1 MNKQPIIHINLEK
14 CSLNNESINAVIQR
28 EVAKN
33 ELKDKNPR
41 LSILVTPEGLTH
53 PWEDVENESGP
64 LMLQYPTFVH
74 TKLTESV
81 SKIEDLPLKILF
93 TTHTEARPPENSVF
107 ERLIEKVGRKII
119 EITRVY
125 GCSSRDLTQYLRT
138 NYFHIWHHKNISNEN
153 SSPKILL
160 LDRSLPVNKFID
172 VMADKLPRLLLWQ
185 TLGELQSINGVPLL
199 LTLSDAVRI
208 ENQQLLLADF
218 YNSILFESP
227 ETAVHFAQRQYA
239 KKHGTDSG
247 WKSFIFRGNT
257 TDSILFSEPPRKPPE
272 YPEEIPPILLKIQLL
287 QRDGKMEVRVLPAP
301 GRGEPIESV
310 SYPYSLEQLPAILKA
325 LDVGKFIT
333 KRFRPEYVTVLE
345 KMELLRDNQ
354 LHSEI
359 VKIVGQKLYN
369 TLFTGEVATE
379 FKFAQREGYVACQ
392 IQFDPDDI
400 ILAQFPWETI
410 HDGRNPLTP
419 IRNGLELTRSI
430 TFAEPPQQFETTLPL
445 HMLFVAPRPKND
457 TDLGDTEAKAI
468 RNALSE
474 LINESL
480 LEVDILVPPTWS
492 ALEEKLSLT
501 QYDIIHFDGHGS
513 FIRKCPNPEC
523 GQVHYPN
530 NTICEKC
537 ANDMT
542 SEEPKGY
549 LHFEDDD
556 QNLDRVSVDELK
568 VIIANSATRLV
579 VLSACG
585 SGVVKG
591 TSIFNGIAPGLIQ
604 IGIPAV
610 VAMQGSPTMRTTAK
624 FMKRMYVAV
633 AKGKR
638 LPQAVN
644 DGRRAIYRDKPPMW
658 FMPIVYL
665 RSSDNTFGQL
675 FKFRR

>member
-1 MNKQPIIHINLEK
+1 MNKQPIIHIDLEK
-14 CSLNNESINAVIQR
+14 CPLNNESINAVIQR
-28 EVAKN
+28 EVVKN
-33 ELKDKNPR
+33 KLKDKNPR
-41 LSILVTPEGLTH
+41 LSILVTPESLTH

-81 SKIEDLPLKILF
+81 SKIEELPLKILF
-93 TTHTEARPPENSVF
+93 TTHTKAPPPENSIF

-119 EITRVY
+119 GITRVY
-125 GCSSRDLTQYLRT
+125 GCSSRDLTKHLRT

-160 LDRSLPVNKFID
+160 LDKSLPVNQFID

-185 TLGELQSINGVPLL
+185 TLGDIQSINGVPLL
-199 LTLSDAVRI
+199 LTLSDAVRV

-218 YNSILFESP
+218 YNSILCESP

-257 TDSILFSEPPRKPPE
+257 TDSTLFSEPPKKPPE
-272 YPEEIPPILLKIQLL
+272 DPPEEIPPILLKIQLL
-287 QRDGKMEVRVLPAP
+287 QRDGKMDVRVLAGPR
-301 GRGEPIESV
+301 GGEPVEAV
-310 SYPYSLEQLPAILKA
+310 PYPYSLEQLPAILKA
-325 LDVGKFIT
+325 LDVG
-333 KRFRPEYVTVLE
+333 RFVTEQCCQEHVTILE
-345 KMELLRDNQ
+345 GMELLRDNQ
-354 LHSEI
+354 LHPEI

-369 TLFTGEVATE
+369 ALFSRKVGIELE
-379 FKFAQREGYVACQ
+379 FARQEGSVACQ

-400 ILAQFPWETI
+400 ILAQFPWETV
-410 HDGRNPLTP
+410 HDGGNPLTP

-430 TFAEPPQQFETTLPL
+430 TFAEPPLQFETTLPL
-445 HMLFVAPRPKND
+445 RMLFVAPRPKNK
-457 TDLGDTEAKAI
+457 TDLGDMEVRAVQ
-468 RNALSE
+468 NALSS
-474 LINESL
+474 LKDESQI
-480 LEVDILVPPTWS
+480 EVEILTPPTWS
-492 ALEEKLSLT
+492 ALEEKLSTT
-501 QYDIIHFDGHGS
+501 QYDIIHFDGHGA
-513 FIRKCPNPEC
+513 FVRECPNC
-523 GQVHYPN
+523 RLAHYPIN
-530 NTICEKC
+530 PKCVKC
-537 ANDMT
+537 ATDMT
-542 SEEPKGY
+542 LATPKGY
-549 LHFEDDD
+549 LYFEDEYQNCD
-556 QNLDRVSVDELK
+556 QVSIDELK

-591 TSIFNGIAPGLIQ
+591 SSIFNGIAPGLIQ

-610 VAMQGSPTMRTTAK
+610 VAMQGSPEVKTTAK
-624 FMKRMYVAV
+624 FMEQMYKYIAM
-633 AKGKR
+633 GTR
-638 LPQAVN
+638 LPKAVN
-644 DGRRAIYRDKPPMW
+644 EGRREIYWDKPPMW